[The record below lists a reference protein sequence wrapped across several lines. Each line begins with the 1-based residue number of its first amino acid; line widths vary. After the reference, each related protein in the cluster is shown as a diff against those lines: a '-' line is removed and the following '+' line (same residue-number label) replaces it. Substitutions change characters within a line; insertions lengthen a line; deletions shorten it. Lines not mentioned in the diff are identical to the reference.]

1 VPPESRLA
9 LSALRSKAIQKQR
22 GTAIRLES
30 RETANTHKSLN
41 RLAAEVLEDT
51 VDGAHVWQLD
61 ADDPP
66 PGHLVH
72 RQNRTRTLKFDH
84 PGLDTAAT
92 RDRARL
98 LIQNGIG
105 RRRLI
110 RAGGSRSGPAL
121 LRIVDADEKEAI
133 RRRHLAAGGA
143 VARLERRP
151 EIGRA
156 PGAIADAPQ

>member
-1 VPPESRLA
+1 MPPASRLA

-41 RLAAEVLEDT
+41 RLAAEALE
-51 VDGAHVWQLD
+51 GHGRRRHVWQLD
-61 ADDPP
+61 ADAP
-66 PGHLVH
+66 PGRLVH

-98 LIQNGIG
+98 LIQNGID